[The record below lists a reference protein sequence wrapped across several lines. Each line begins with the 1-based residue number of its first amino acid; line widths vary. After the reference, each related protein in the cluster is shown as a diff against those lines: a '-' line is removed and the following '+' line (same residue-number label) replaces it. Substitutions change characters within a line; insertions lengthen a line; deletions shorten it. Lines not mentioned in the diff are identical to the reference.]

1 MLFRSLLVK
10 ADFWAYEQEWR
21 VIDHIDG
28 AGAHRYEPASLDGI
42 ILGARVSLE
51 ASAAVL
57 KWAEAHKPPVHVM
70 QAAFDPKHFRLVI
83 N

>member
-28 AGAHRYEPASLDGI
+28 AGAHRYEPASLDAI
-42 ILGARVSLE
+42 ILGVRISAEAR
-51 ASAAVL
+51 AAVL
-57 KWAEAHKPPVHVM
+57 KWAEAHKPPVQVM
-70 QAAFDPKHFRLVI
+70 HATFDPVHFRLVI
-83 N
+83 A